1 MVKRTVQSL
10 LNNLPDEAYLKLK
23 YRIRMGKKLNLKNP
37 RTFNEKLQ
45 WLKLHDR
52 KPEYTTM
59 VDKAAVKALV
69 AEKIGSQYVIPT
81 LGIWDSF
88 DEIDFDAL
96 PDQFVLKCTHDSGGL
111 VICKDI
117 RTLDKEAT
125 RKKIEKSLGVNYYLR
140 SREWPYK
147 NVKPRI
153 LAEMYMKDSSHED
166 LPVYKFFCFR
176 GEPRIIQTIQND
188 KQVNETIDYFDAQ
201 WNRLELRQNYP
212 NSDCPLTKPERLEE
226 MLQLVKQLAG
236 DMPFIRVDLYLLN
249 GDIYFSEYT
258 FYSDAGFSRFYPDKW
273 DAILGDWI
281 RLER

>member
-10 LNNLPDEAYLKLK
+10 LNYLPDEAYLKLK

-111 VICKDI
+111 VIC
-117 RTLDKEAT
+117 
-125 RKKIEKSLGVNYYLR
+125 
-140 SREWPYK
+140 
-147 NVKPRI
+147 
-153 LAEMYMKDSSHED
+153 
-166 LPVYKFFCFR
+166 
-176 GEPRIIQTIQND
+176 
-188 KQVNETIDYFDAQ
+188 
-201 WNRLELRQNYP
+201 
-212 NSDCPLTKPERLEE
+212 
-226 MLQLVKQLAG
+226 
-236 DMPFIRVDLYLLN
+236 
-249 GDIYFSEYT
+249 
-258 FYSDAGFSRFYPDKW
+258 
-273 DAILGDWI
+273 
-281 RLER
+281 